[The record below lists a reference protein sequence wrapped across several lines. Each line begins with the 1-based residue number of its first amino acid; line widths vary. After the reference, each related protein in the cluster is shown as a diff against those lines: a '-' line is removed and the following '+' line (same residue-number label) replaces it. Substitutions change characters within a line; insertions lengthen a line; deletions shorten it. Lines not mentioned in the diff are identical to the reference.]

1 MNAEP
6 SLRQIASENNADI
19 AYQQRRRELELQRQE
34 AEIEH
39 LRVVTQLM
47 VQGRMPP
54 SLIPNQL
61 PTGSQ
66 PVTNQLSITPSS
78 TQDHLQISA
87 NEQLSI
93 ELERSMSPFVTDTL
107 REDQGS
113 E

>member
-54 SLIPNQL
+54 GFPNQL
-61 PTGSQ
+61 VTGSQ
-66 PVTNQLSITPSS
+66 PVINQIPITPSS

-87 NEQLSI
+87 NQQLSI
-93 ELERSMSPFVTDTL
+93 ELERSMSPFVVDTL
-107 REDQGS
+107 REDQDS